1 MLAPHLYPIELLR
14 VVAELRLNFLHGLAD
29 MCVSQEV
36 VKTFFII
43 RGKAVRQKRICAI
56 TFRFLAM
63 ILILILR
70 FAIKFDAAFA
80 AVG

>member
-14 VVAELRLNFLHGLAD
+14 VVAILRLNFLHGLAD
-29 MCVSQEV
+29 MCMQKIVE
-36 VKTFFII
+36 TFII
-43 RGKAVRQKRICAI
+43 RGKAVRQERICAV

-63 ILILILR
+63 VLILVLR
-70 FAIKFDAAFA
+70 FAVKFDAAFA